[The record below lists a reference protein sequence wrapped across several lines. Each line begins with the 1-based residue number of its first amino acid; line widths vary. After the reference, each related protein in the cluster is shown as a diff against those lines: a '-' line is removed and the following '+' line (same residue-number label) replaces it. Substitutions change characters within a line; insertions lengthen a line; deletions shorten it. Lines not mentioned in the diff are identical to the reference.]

1 MAHGQT
7 RPEPSVFDQEAP
19 NLEGL
24 PLERLELQEN
34 GLSNVSGLEG
44 AEIQELL
51 LQDSHGQIETYIR
64 FQGVIDEMIFI

>member
-1 MAHGQT
+1 MARHGQT
-7 RPEPSVFDQEAP
+7 RPDPSVFDQEAP

-51 LQDSHGQIETYIR
+51 LQDSHGQPWTDR
-64 FQGVIDEMIFI
+64 NVHVSRVS